1 MVELADTSDL
11 GSDAL
16 GVQVQV
22 LLSAPFKN
30 RWKQRFFCLKIIIQK
45 YLLFIVLATNY
56 NEFYSFTVF
65 YNSLL
70 FYISFTV
77 LYCLKKLL
85 CSFETQEFFSK
96 AN

>member
-30 RWKQRFFCLKIIIQK
+30 RWK
-45 YLLFIVLATNY
+45 
-56 NEFYSFTVF
+56 
-65 YNSLL
+65 
-70 FYISFTV
+70 
-77 LYCLKKLL
+77 
-85 CSFETQEFFSK
+85 
-96 AN
+96 

>member
-30 RWKQRFFCLKIIIQK
+30 RWKQRFFFVCKLSSRIPYFTDFQKKNSYVLLKHK
-45 YLLFIVLATNY
+45 SYFFI
-56 NEFYSFTVF
+56 
-65 YNSLL
+65 
-70 FYISFTV
+70 
-77 LYCLKKLL
+77 
-85 CSFETQEFFSK
+85 
-96 AN
+96 ANCDVE